1 LYISSH
7 LKVYQYDLLADD
19 IQATKDTVAIYDGFT
34 SPQPPFGTTFFLAQ
48 LAPNGKIYLN
58 ANNGGLHMHVI
69 NKPDQPGELC
79 DFQQHGIELPT
90 WNSFSMPNFPNY
102 RLGPLFGSPCDTI
115 SDFYRPAAAYSFDTT
130 INSLLVDFLDISTND
145 PTEWKWIFGDNTT
158 STEQHPQHTY
168 NTSGTYEVCLVA
180 SNLFGSD
187 TTCQEVTVEVANATG
202 EIIGSEI
209 MFKMFPN
216 PVQSELTIKSLN
228 NNEFDKIE
236 IINSFGKIIFSSE
249 YDNQESVQISTND
262 LTTGIHLVRMFNK
275 GDMISVEKVVFIH

>member
-1 LYISSH
+1 M
-7 LKVYQYDLLADD
+7 ADD

-145 PTEWKWIFGDNTT
+145 PTEWKWTFGDNTT

-168 NTSGTYEVCLVA
+168 NISGTYEVCLVA
-180 SNLFGSD
+180 GNLFGDD
-187 TTCQEVTVEVANATG
+187 TTCQEVTVEVANGTG